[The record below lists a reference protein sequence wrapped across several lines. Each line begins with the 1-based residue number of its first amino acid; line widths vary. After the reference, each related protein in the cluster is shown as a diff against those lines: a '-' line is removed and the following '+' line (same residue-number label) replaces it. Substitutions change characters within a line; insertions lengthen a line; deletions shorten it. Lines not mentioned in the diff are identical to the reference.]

1 MKSMETKNRIEQ
13 IKGDIPKMPASEAGK
28 FVKQFENVADRATNV
43 PKVKEI
49 RFVGVEFDYKKVK
62 IGEAL
67 INKALAEGFQSQ
79 RDIVTES
86 GLVLIMVKLD
96 EEACRC

>member
-1 MKSMETKNRIEQ
+1 METKNRIEQ
-13 IKGDIPKMPASEAGK
+13 IKGDMPKMHASQASK
-28 FVKQFENVADRATNV
+28 VVQQLENVVDKATNV

-67 INKALAEGFQSQ
+67 VNKALAEGFQPQ

-96 EEACRC
+96 EQPCHC

>member
-1 MKSMETKNRIEQ
+1 METRNKIEQ
-13 IKGDIPKMPASEAGK
+13 IKGEIPKMSNGEAGK
-28 FVKQFENVADRATNV
+28 FIRRFEDVVDKAN
-43 PKVKEI
+43 KSKIKEI

-67 INKALAEGFQSQ
+67 VNKAIAEGFQPQ

-86 GLVLIMVKLD
+86 GLVLIMFKLD
-96 EEACRC
+96 DE

>member
-1 MKSMETKNRIEQ
+1 METRDRLEKNKDE
-13 IKGDIPKMPASEAGK
+13 IPKILVSGEEKLVKHFEGATERASL
-28 FVKQFENVADRATNV
+28 
-43 PKVKEI
+43 KVKEI

-62 IGEAL
+62 IGEEQV
-67 INKALAEGFQSQ
+67 NKALREGFQPQ

-96 EEACRC
+96 EEKCHT

>member
-1 MKSMETKNRIEQ
+1 METKNRIEQ
-13 IKGDIPKMPASEAGK
+13 IKGDIPKMHASRASK
-28 FVKQFENVADRATNV
+28 FVKQFENVVDRATNI

-62 IGEAL
+62 IGESL
-67 INKALAEGFQSQ
+67 VNKALAEGFQPQ

-96 EEACRC
+96 EETCHC